1 MEELEKLVNL
11 FFNELDVVISPKKVK
26 KQRVKTEMD
35 LMIILDED
43 VVRNYLQGYSTEEIS
58 IKTNIDFQ
66 TVDKIIDTY
75 NYLNN

>member
-26 KQRVKTEMD
+26 KQRVKTEMN

>member
-1 MEELEKLVNL
+1 MEELEKLVNM
-11 FFNELDVVISPKKVK
+11 FFNELDVTFSPKK
-26 KQRVKTEMD
+26 KQKIKTEMD

-43 VVRNYLQGYSTEEIS
+43 VIKNYLQGYSTEEIS
-58 IKTNIDFQ
+58 IKTDIDFQ